1 MSDEE
6 LANECFVSSCEQN
19 QLQSEDED
27 KDENEDIE
35 DGEETVLK
43 LFENQINSEAK
54 EKYMAEILTN
64 QKNLKQSIEE
74 SKEAVIMRKKKVK

>member
-6 LANECFVSSCEQN
+6 LANECFISSCEQN

-27 KDENEDIE
+27 EDENEDIE
-35 DGEETVLK
+35 EVEEKVLK